1 MSSIKKTV
9 FGIFQ
14 RPRITE
20 KGAMAGSTNNS
31 FVFQV
36 HPKANKAEIKNA
48 VETIFDVKVKS
59 VRTMNYMGKIK
70 RVGLR
75 SGRQNNWKKA
85 YVALEAGNTIDL
97 VEGL

>member
-1 MSSIKKTV
+1 MSIKKTV
-9 FGIFQ
+9 FGILD

-20 KGAMAGSTNNS
+20 KGAMASSVNNS
-31 FVFQV
+31 FVFRV
-36 HPKANKAEIKNA
+36 HPKANKSEIKNA

-70 RVGLR
+70 RVGAR

-85 YVALEAGNTIDL
+85 YVSLEAGNTIDL

>member
-1 MSSIKKTV
+1 MSSTKKTL
-9 FGIFQ
+9 FGILQ

-20 KGAMAGSTNNS
+20 KGAMASSVSNS

-36 HPKANKAEIKNA
+36 HPDANKDEIKKA
-48 VETIFDVKVKS
+48 VEKVFDVKVKS

-70 RVGLR
+70 RVGAR
-75 SGRQNNWKKA
+75 SGRQNSWKKA
-85 YVALEAGNTIDL
+85 YVSLEAGNTIDL